1 MDEIGTAITL
11 RRDTRG
17 DAFAMT
23 AGGFTY
29 TKRADAGRHLQQ
41 ITAQMEGTLLKSEH
55 RRLLERPGELGG
67 FPVTVERVLGSMNVI
82 LALDRA
88 PGTEIRMSPAE
99 IKAAD
104 PAKLVIRLENR
115 LSGLESLKIRTLAE
129 IDQLT
134 AETAHGQDDLARPFT
149 QAGQLDAARDRVAR
163 LNKQL
168 GQAAAPRDA
177 ATPQHPADEGED
189 WLVKA
194 AMHDAGV
201 MARIPSSSV
210 MVISHNGG
218 EPEFAVQASRY
229 DFPSDNPLAGA
240 ALKSGP
246 ASPSPPRPTGR
257 SARPSP

>member
-1 MDEIGTAITL
+1 
-11 RRDTRG
+11 
-17 DAFAMT
+17 
-23 AGGFTY
+23 
-29 TKRADAGRHLQQ
+29 
-41 ITAQMEGTLLKSEH
+41 
-55 RRLLERPGELGG
+55 
-67 FPVTVERVLGSMNVI
+67 
-82 LALDRA
+82 
-88 PGTEIRMSPAE
+88 MSLAE

-115 LSGLESLKIRTLAE
+115 LSGLESLKTRTLTE

-134 AETAHGQDDLARPFT
+134 AEAAHGQDDLARPFA

-168 GQAAAPRDA
+168 GQTAAPQHA
-177 ATPQHPADEGED
+177 ATPQQPAGDGED

-201 MARIPSSSV
+201 MAGIPGSSV
-210 MVISHNGG
+210 MVISHHDG
-218 EPEFAVQASRY
+218 EPESAVQASRY

-240 ALKSGP
+240 ASESGP
-246 ASPSPPRPTGR
+246 ASLRPPRPPGR

>member
-1 MDEIGTAITL
+1 
-11 RRDTRG
+11 
-17 DAFAMT
+17 
-23 AGGFTY
+23 
-29 TKRADAGRHLQQ
+29 
-41 ITAQMEGTLLKSEH
+41 MEDTLLESGH

-67 FPVTVERVLGSMNVI
+67 FPVTVTVERVLGSMNVI

-88 PGTEIRMSPAE
+88 PGTEIRLSPAE
-99 IKAAD
+99 IKTAD

-115 LSGLESLKIRTLAE
+115 LSGLESLKARTLAE

-134 AETAHGQDDLARPFT
+134 AEAAHGQDDLARTFA

-168 GQAAAPRDA
+168 GQAAAPQQPTD
-177 ATPQHPADEGED
+177 GED

-201 MARIPSSSV
+201 MARIPGSSV
-210 MVISHNGG
+210 MVISHYDS
-218 EPEFAVQASRY
+218 EPESAVQASRY

-240 ALKSGP
+240 ASESGP
-246 ASPSPPRPTGR
+246 ASPRPPRLSGR
-257 SARPSP
+257 SASPSP